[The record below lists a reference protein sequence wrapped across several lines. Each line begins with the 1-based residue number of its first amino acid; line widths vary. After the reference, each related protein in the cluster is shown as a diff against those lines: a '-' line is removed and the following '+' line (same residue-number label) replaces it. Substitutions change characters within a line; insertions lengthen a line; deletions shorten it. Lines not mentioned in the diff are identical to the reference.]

1 MQAKIKISATIYKT
15 RRIKGQS
22 LQHYDAE
29 CQNMEE
35 FKQKIFDQ
43 YKSDIAGIVR
53 LDKIGNEIIPVVDT
67 ETVKTIDNVGDYI
80 QWTTNGKQ
88 TCNLKL
94 LTEAQYEEI
103 ARLENLVLRV
113 LKYGPAI
120 QKENLSILEK
130 DTANE
135 LNRAGA
141 PTETEQSLMIKAL
154 KERHGQLLVPIN
166 NLEMAWA
173 IWASHVLQQKTQQTK
188 VRW

>member
-1 MQAKIKISATIYKT
+1 MPEHG
-15 RRIKGQS
+15 RI
-22 LQHYDAE
+22 
-29 CQNMEE
+29 
-35 FKQKIFDQ
+35 KQKIFDQ

-154 KERHGQLLVPIN
+154 KERHDQLLVPIN